1 MAQVRAQDIMT
12 RDVKTVRA
20 DAPLREAAELF
31 TTHGISGAPVVD
43 ETGNVVGM
51 VSESDLINPEKRRAA
66 LPRMAVFGVYV
77 VPEETL
83 QRAYQE
89 GMSLPTRE
97 VMSRNV
103 LSAAED
109 TPADELARRMVA
121 SRINRVPI
129 LRDNKPVGIVTR
141 EDILRG
147 LMTSPGAAPVAED
160 RRASA

>member
-1 MAQVRAQDIMT
+1 
-12 RDVKTVRA
+12 
-20 DAPLREAAELF
+20 
-31 TTHGISGAPVVD
+31 
-43 ETGNVVGM
+43 
-51 VSESDLINPEKRRAA
+51 
-66 LPRMAVFGVYV
+66 
-77 VPEETL
+77 
-83 QRAYQE
+83 
-89 GMSLPTRE
+89 MSLPTRE